1 MLHLEH
7 DQLKFTFPEIAPQLR
22 ALLEQH
28 LRQVSDKF
36 RLPQDRTK
44 LGEAIIREVEL
55 GWRFRLRHG
64 TYESVYLA
72 AQSLTEDDV
81 EEALRESAYEVA
93 RVHDDSLATVQ
104 ITFQRTLR
112 IPDDGK
118 MYPLPAGF
126 GRFPL
131 RAVDDFAATAPPSW
145 LKRGGVVMPMYQSE
159 ALWIDFSSSYPFAV
173 KVAAGKINAVS
184 GEPWSPDLQQ
194 EPQNYLVL
202 PDQPWLDGF
211 AVGEG
216 VIRQFVAMPL
226 GAGYSV
232 EEQLTGQAVTGGIQL
247 QAYPIRAESYFRDEV
262 IPSLPSSLDQLLPR
276 LFAAHL
282 EENLPCRA
290 PRMAAAMDSD
300 LSSKKWRGL

>member
-1 MLHLEH
+1 
-7 DQLKFTFPEIAPQLR
+7 
-22 ALLEQH
+22 
-28 LRQVSDKF
+28 
-36 RLPQDRTK
+36 
-44 LGEAIIREVEL
+44 
-55 GWRFRLRHG
+55 
-64 TYESVYLA
+64 
-72 AQSLTEDDV
+72 
-81 EEALRESAYEVA
+81 
-93 RVHDDSLATVQ
+93 
-104 ITFQRTLR
+104 
-112 IPDDGK
+112 
-118 MYPLPAGF
+118 
-126 GRFPL
+126 
-131 RAVDDFAATAPPSW
+131 